1 MNVIPVLSWLGSLL
15 FIGAIL
21 LGALVTVQ
29 AFRGYQRGED
39 TTMGYF
45 AVGLGLVLVASPL
58 VGITREIVSD
68 TLDSGDVIPIE
79 GVLATLGLFV
89 LEHGLMFLGACALVY
104 ALYAK
109 RRL

>member
-1 MNVIPVLSWLGSLL
+1 MNAIPVLSWVGSLL
-15 FIGAIL
+15 FFGAIL

-29 AFRGYQRGED
+29 AYRGYRRGSD
-39 TTMGYF
+39 ATMGYF

-58 VGITREIVSD
+58 VGITREVVSD
-68 TLDSGDVIPIE
+68 VSDSGGAISTE
-79 GVLATLGLFV
+79 GVLATLGLFA